1 MIVGH
6 LDNMD
11 ITKIE
16 ELEFDKSYT
25 YDELRLRW
33 EFLNEKDFGDLILRA
48 VRDKLI
54 KVSGD
59 KIFRISRKKTNA

>member
-59 KIFRISRKKTNA
+59 KIFRISLV